1 MSLIARISKVISD
14 NNLTAAEFA
23 KKVGIPK
30 QSVTNWKN
38 GSRPVPNKILI
49 LMIREFPDVDA
60 RWLITGEE
68 RPSKKNIV
76 DFLIEQIEEK
86 DKTIQNLMKILNDE
100 NKFI

>member
-38 GSRPVPNKILI
+38 GSRPVPDKILI
-49 LMIREFPDVDA
+49 LIVREFPEVDA

-68 RPSKKNIV
+68 RPGKKNVV

-86 DKTIQNLMKILNDE
+86 DRTITKLLE
-100 NKFI
+100 NGK